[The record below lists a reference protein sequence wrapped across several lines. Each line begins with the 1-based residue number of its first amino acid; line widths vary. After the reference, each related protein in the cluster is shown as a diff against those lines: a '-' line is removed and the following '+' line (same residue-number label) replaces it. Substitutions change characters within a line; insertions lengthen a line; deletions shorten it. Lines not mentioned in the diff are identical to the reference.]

1 MRGGRLGALREERSG
16 GEAHSMVL
24 AHLGAGGE
32 AQLAAL
38 LSAWLLWYGGLR
50 LSDSLQAR

>member
-1 MRGGRLGALREERSG
+1 
-16 GEAHSMVL
+16 MVL

-50 LSDSLQAR
+50 LGDSLQARTVPTSGPCW